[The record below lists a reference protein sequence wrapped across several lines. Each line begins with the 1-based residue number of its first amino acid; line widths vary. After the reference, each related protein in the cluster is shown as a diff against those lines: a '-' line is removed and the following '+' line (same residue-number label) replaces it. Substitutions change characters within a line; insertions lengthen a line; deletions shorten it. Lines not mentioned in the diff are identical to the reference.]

1 MTTATTAPAPARRA
15 THDGA
20 RLTFGRLVRSQW
32 ITLSTLR
39 GNIVALVLGVLATAG
54 LSTLFAL
61 MISISYEGS
70 GGQTMLP
77 DYTSLSVNTYSIAMI
92 VAVLTAVSFYAKE
105 RSTGA
110 HRTLLAAAPRRVGQ
124 IGAKAVVIGA
134 ASFAAALIAMALS
147 ATGVAIVLGIFGN
160 PLGIESF
167 ATDVVL
173 PAIGASFYVAACAVF
188 ALGIGV
194 LLRSETWAILIALVY
209 LLMLPTVLMMLP
221 FDWAPTVADYLLST
235 SGEQLVVPFTGLNGE
250 LWTDIGL
257 TIAWPAAT
265 LGIAMAVERSRD
277 A

>member
-1 MTTATTAPAPARRA
+1 MTTATAATAPARRA

-20 RLTFGRLVRSQW
+20 RLAFGRLVRSQW

-77 DYTSLSVNTYSIAMI
+77 DYTSLSVNTYTIAMI

-124 IGAKAVVIGA
+124 IGAKAVVIGL
-134 ASFAAALIAMALS
+134 ASFTATLIAMVLS
-147 ATGVAIVLGIFGN
+147 ATGVAIVFGIFGN
-160 PLGIESF
+160 PLGVESF

-257 TIAWPAAT
+257 TIAWPAAV
-265 LGIAMAVERSRD
+265 LGLAMAAERSRD